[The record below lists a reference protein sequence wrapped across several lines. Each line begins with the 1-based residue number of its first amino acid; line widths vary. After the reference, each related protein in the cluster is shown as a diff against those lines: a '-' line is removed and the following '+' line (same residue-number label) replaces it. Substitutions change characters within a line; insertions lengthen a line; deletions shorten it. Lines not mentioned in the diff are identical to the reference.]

1 MQLTG
6 TVHHPNTVVTVPF
19 FLLLILSSI
28 GRTDAVDCG
37 NCFCSAD
44 VVTGYQNVICLGVPF
59 TEIQNTFTGNTGFV
73 NINRFD
79 IVPKIGD
86 TQIPAGLLGLH
97 KARIIHLASCGNN
110 LMEIDRNAFQS
121 SATTMEEFVV
131 YDCNV
136 ASLVWTF
143 LDSFTRVN
151 LLQLEGAINIQS
163 LGTLPSL
170 LSLKRIS
177 ITDCKGFSSLNF
189 PGSSL
194 GGLQNLIMTENAELT
209 DGKAESILATLN
221 GASKLEMV
229 SLKNN
234 PSISRIPNTLA
245 NLVALHSLDVSLCDI
260 NSISSG
266 SLSFSTDVKLLDL
279 TKSSL
284 SDISDDSFEKGV

>member
-1 MQLTG
+1 M
-6 TVHHPNTVVTVPF
+6 
-19 FLLLILSSI
+19 LLGSI
-28 GRTDAVDCG
+28 GPTDAVDCG
-37 NCFCSAD
+37 NCFCSED

-59 TEIQNTFTGNTGFV
+59 TEIQNTFTAGNTGFV

-86 TQIPAGLLGLH
+86 TQIPAGLLGIH
-97 KARIIHLASCGNN
+97 KALIIHLASCGNN

-121 SATTMEEFVV
+121 SASTMEEFVV

-143 LDSFTRVN
+143 LDSFTSVN

-163 LGTLPSL
+163 LGNLPSL
-170 LSLKRIS
+170 PSLKRLS

-194 GGLQNLIMTENAELT
+194 GGMQNLIMTENVELT

-221 GASKLEMV
+221 GASKLEIV
-229 SLKNN
+229 SLKNS
-234 PSISRIPNTLA
+234 PSITAIPNTLA

-260 NSISSG
+260 NFISSG
-266 SLSFSTDVKLLDL
+266 SLSFSADFKLLDL
-279 TKSSL
+279 TKNFL
-284 SDISDDSFEKGV
+284 SDISDDSFEKGI